1 VIGLLC
7 VNVGPQMIHSVIH
20 RRGGPIFFVL
30 SLIPLLLLLW
40 WLHRGEIRTR
50 PVESR

>member
-1 VIGLLC
+1 

-20 RRGGPIFFVL
+20 RRGGPAFFVL

-40 WLHRGEIRTR
+40 WLHKGEARAQPAEPHR
-50 PVESR
+50 AS